1 MSGGDRVSFAIS
13 GDAIGGVLS
22 YSRIIVSL
30 SSCVGDVV
38 RRSAFGLI
46 RL

>member
-1 MSGGDRVSFAIS
+1 MSGGDAVSFAIS

-30 SSCVGDVV
+30 SSCVGGDVV
-38 RRSAFGLI
+38 RGSA
-46 RL
+46 